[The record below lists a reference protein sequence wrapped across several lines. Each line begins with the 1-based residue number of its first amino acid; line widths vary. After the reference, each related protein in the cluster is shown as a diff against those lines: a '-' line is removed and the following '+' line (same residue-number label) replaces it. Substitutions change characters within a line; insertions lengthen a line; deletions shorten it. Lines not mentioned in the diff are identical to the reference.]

1 MPTSAGAA
9 PYFSAALKG
18 LVAAGDVKT
27 GSGVLHTLELS
38 NLDAS
43 AAWLQ
48 IFDAADHTSVVLG
61 VTVPKLAIHLGAS
74 LDADSADLNFGF
86 NLGLVF
92 AVTTTALGAVSPVTG
107 LAVDATYN

>member
-9 PYFSAALKG
+9 AFLANAYKG
-18 LVAAGDVKT
+18 LAAAGDVKT

-48 IFDAADHTSVVLG
+48 IFDAVDHNSVVLG
-61 VTVPKLAIHLGAS
+61 VTVPKLSIHLGAS

-107 LAVDATYN
+107 ITVDATYN